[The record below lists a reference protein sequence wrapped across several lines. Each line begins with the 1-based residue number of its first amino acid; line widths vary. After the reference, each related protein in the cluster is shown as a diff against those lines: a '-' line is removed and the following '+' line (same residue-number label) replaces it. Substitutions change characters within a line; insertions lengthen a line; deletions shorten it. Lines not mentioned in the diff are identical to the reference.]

1 MAGRLTKYRPEYC
14 ELAIKFMDKGYSK
27 YALAGK
33 LRVSRDTIYEWCKN
47 YPEFSDCIKRGEAR
61 SILFWETK
69 GLEALE
75 GKVKHFP
82 NSLYIFVMKS
92 RFGYRD
98 NPPYKKDPLDELLEQ
113 VTTDGVSD
121 KAREDY
127 NVKLAR
133 ILSKRG
139 LQFLIKRSQ
148 AS

>member
-1 MAGRLTKYRPEYC
+1 MAGRPTKYRPEFC
-14 ELAIKFMDKGYSK
+14 ELAIKFMDKGFSK
-27 YALAGK
+27 FALAGK

-47 YPEFSDCIKRGEAR
+47 YPEFSDSIKRGEAR

-98 NPPYKKDPLDELLEQ
+98 NPPYKKDRLDELLEQ
-113 VTTDGVSD
+113 STTDGISNE
-121 KAREDY
+121 AIEDY
-127 NVKLAR
+127 NAKLAR

-139 LQFLIKRSQ
+139 LQFSIKRSL